1 MHFPAAYGHIHR
13 RDISSLCVLTIS
25 CARARLF
32 RALAACQPAPPG
44 ARKISAPKNPTI
56 SAQRPLLRIPGINSV
71 FPLCRYSSLRF
82 RLQTS
87 CFSRSLASHT
97 GRRTIGSTCL
107 TQSGKRIQSGM
118 IRLGHIVKHPD
129 KFALVDRRWQETQQI
144 FSRNQAASEVKISL
158 NQSLHRPRLS

>member
-1 MHFPAAYGHIHR
+1 VICHWTRNELSYKSFVAIGERFRSQPRFYLQTRISNSHHLVHFPAAYGHIHR
-13 RDISSLCVLTIS
+13 RDISSLCILKIS

-82 RLQTS
+82 RLQRPV
-87 CFSRSLASHT
+87 FL
-97 GRRTIGSTCL
+97 GR
-107 TQSGKRIQSGM
+107 
-118 IRLGHIVKHPD
+118 
-129 KFALVDRRWQETQQI
+129 
-144 FSRNQAASEVKISL
+144 
-158 NQSLHRPRLS
+158 